1 MWKRLVGDSY
11 PAMAAVGVARLWDEK
26 ALVEM
31 QGYAIY
37 RLVRALPEE
46 PRTDVQKTSDAVNAH
61 RLAGAQQFEA
71 WLAAERERA
80 KIEVNRANLE
90 KK

>member
-1 MWKRLVGDSY
+1 V
-11 PAMAAVGVARLWDEK
+11 
-26 ALVEM
+26 
-31 QGYAIY
+31 
-37 RLVRALPEE
+37 
-46 PRTDVQKTSDAVNAH
+46 VNAH

-80 KIEVNRANLE
+80 KIVINRANLD